1 MMRAAAPSPIAK
13 MVANTAANAGVKCD
27 AAGAAPDAG
36 ASGARIAL
44 AAAPPPAPVTAPA
57 PLAAGAVTG
66 VPQPTQNF
74 APGIT
79 GVPHCEQNRILR
91 CYARLR
97 PGGAFVLCAAA
108 SDGGPLCGPPRSPQ
122 PHPRKNH
129 SRARL
134 RNRAE
139 RLRSRAL
146 GGRIA
151 RCRRQRRVRG
161 GVLKTR
167 DDLG

>member
-44 AAAPPPAPVTAPA
+44 AAASPPAPVMAPA

-79 GVPHCEQNRILR
+79 GVPHCGQNRILR

-108 SDGGPLCGPPRSPQ
+108 SVAD
-122 PHPRKNH
+122 
-129 SRARL
+129 RL
-134 RNRAE
+134 RAATLAAAAPKKKSQPRPAAQPRGA
-139 RLRSRAL
+139 RLRSR
-146 GGRIA
+146 GRRERIA
-151 RCRRQRRVRG
+151 HRRR
-161 GVLKTR
+161 
-167 DDLG
+167 